1 MSVRGYGVVKAHWLS
16 AERLRIYPLALM
28 ALYFGWACI
37 LVLRSHGGVDASG
50 KPLGFDFI
58 AFWGAARMALSGHP
72 ADVYDP
78 QRLLAVE
85 RTALPGLGE
94 GPLGPWQYPPTFLLL
109 VLPLGLLPYFLSYFS
124 FIGASLA
131 GFAVALR
138 RTLAAQ
144 GIAPRSAWLPLLGS
158 PAVMVN
164 AFEGQNGFLT
174 AALIGAALLLLQ
186 TRPAMAGLLIGLLT
200 IKPHLGLLLP
210 LVLLCGGCWRALL
223 YAALGAAGFAAASI
237 AALGSDT
244 LWAFFDRLP
253 VVASWVNEGK
263 MPLAK
268 MPTFFA
274 LGRSLGL
281 PADAAWLLH
290 GLMALLAAVIVGRV
304 WLRSGS
310 LPLRAAALL
319 AGTMLISPYL
329 YDYDL
334 VWMGLALAWF
344 GGYALRQGWRPW
356 EKELLVLVWLQPG
369 VMVLGEYALGFQPA
383 PLLSLAFLLL
393 VLRRTGDRHAAGM
406 AAA

>member
-1 MSVRGYGVVKAHWLS
+1 VKEHWLN

-28 ALYFGWACI
+28 ALYVGWACI
-37 LVLRSHGGVDASG
+37 LVLRAHGGVDASG

-58 AFWGAARMALSGHP
+58 AFWGAARIALGGHP
-72 ADVYDP
+72 ADAYDM
-78 QRLLAVE
+78 QRLLEVE
-85 RTALPGLGE
+85 RTALPGLGD

-124 FIGASLA
+124 FIGASFG
-131 GFAVALR
+131 GFAVVLR

-144 GIAPRSAWLPLLGS
+144 GIAPRAAWLPLLGS

-186 TRPAMAGLLIGLLT
+186 SRPAVAGLLIGALT

-210 LVLLCGGCWRALL
+210 LALLCGGCWRALF
-223 YAALGAAGFAAASI
+223 YAALGAAGFAAGSVAV
-237 AALGSDT
+237 LGSDT
-244 LWAFFDRLP
+244 LWAFFERLP
-253 VVASWVNEGK
+253 LVASWVSEGK

-268 MPTFFA
+268 MPTFFS

-281 PADAAWLLH
+281 PAGAAWLLH
-290 GLMALLAAVIVGRV
+290 GLVAMLAAAVVARV
-304 WLRSGS
+304 WLGGRSMA
-310 LPLRAAALL
+310 LRAAALL
-319 AGTMLISPYL
+319 SGTMLLSPYL

-344 GGYALRQGWRPW
+344 AGYALRHGWRPW

-369 VMVLGEYALGFQPA
+369 IMALGHYALQFQPA

-393 VLRRTGDRHAAGM
+393 VLRRAVDRPEAAAGV
-406 AAA
+406 A